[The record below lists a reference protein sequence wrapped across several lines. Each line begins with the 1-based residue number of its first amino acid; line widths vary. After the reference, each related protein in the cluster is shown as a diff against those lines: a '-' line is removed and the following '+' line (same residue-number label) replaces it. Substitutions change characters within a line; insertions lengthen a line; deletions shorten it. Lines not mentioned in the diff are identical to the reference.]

1 MTFRRAEPQD
11 AEAIARIYNDA
22 MPPGVY
28 VTPELQ
34 PVTVESRRRWL
45 AEVAHPYGAWVLD
58 AAPGEVVGWCSLRPF
73 AVRPTYPRIAEI
85 SAYVA
90 LARRSGFLGAKLLAC
105 AVHVARRREFRALV
119 SIVSDKNLTSV
130 SGCVTYGFKPAAV
143 LYEVG
148 RLGGVLENALWLQ
161 KSLLVDDPAPYRKIR
176 DSILRAECAEER
188 TYL

>member
-1 MTFRRAEPQD
+1 MTFRKAESRD
-11 AEAIARIYNDA
+11 AEAIARIYNEA

-34 PVTVESRRRWL
+34 PVTAESRRLWL
-45 AEVAHPYGAWVLD
+45 SELTDPYGAWVLE

-85 SAYVA
+85 SAYVT
-90 LARRSGFLGAKLLAC
+90 LARRSGFIGGKLLAC
-105 AVHVARRREFRALV
+105 AVHVARRRGFRSLV

-130 SGCVTYGFKPAAV
+130 SGSVAYGFKPAAV
-143 LYEVG
+143 VYEGG
-148 RLGGVLENALWLQ
+148 RLGGNLENALWLQ
-161 KSLLVDDPAPYRKIR
+161 KSLLVDDPAPYRKVR
-176 DSILRAECAEER
+176 DSILRSECADER